1 MIRVFRTGA
10 SIPVLNFG
18 LDMFID
24 KNATGYRLPSHLLQR
39 KLATGGNDDRKWP
52 WGDEDINTYVNLDQA
67 YRIREYT
74 YTSAS
79 PASDRTAD
87 GYDLFDMLGNVGE
100 YTEMVYEDNSGP
112 TPTMVT
118 EVYGGSF
125 YGPTIYHTDPASGFS
140 TSNTGSFNSLFE
152 LSSSAPADGISP
164 AVGFRCF
171 VKAE

>member
-1 MIRVFRTGA
+1 
-10 SIPVLNFG
+10 
-18 LDMFID
+18 
-24 KNATGYRLPSHLLQR
+24 
-39 KLATGGNDDRKWP
+39 
-52 WGDEDINTYVNLDQA
+52 
-67 YRIREYT
+67 
-74 YTSAS
+74 
-79 PASDRTAD
+79 
-87 GYDLFDMLGNVGE
+87 
-100 YTEMVYEDNSGP
+100 
-112 TPTMVT
+112 PTMVA